1 MQQKAEQIQ
10 NDLQSA
16 APQRLQD
23 EGLVPDADGH
33 FAVQC
38 PVCS

>member
-10 NDLQSA
+10 KDLQSA
-16 APQRLQD
+16 APQRLQY

-38 PVCS
+38 PVCR